1 MKSVLIT
8 QLPENHS
15 MLITEQVFLFD
26 YPDNLNNLAI
36 LKYSG
41 VADFNYSTAEKRS
54 NKKKLKQVASEN
66 G

>member
-1 MKSVLIT
+1 
-8 QLPENHS
+8 